1 MSSDHEALSRR
12 RLLQGLL
19 AVGGVGAVGGLP
31 ALRDAAAAG
40 PRLGRDDRI
49 LVVITLDGGNDA
61 LNTVVPMNDGR
72 YRDLRGPLAVT
83 RGVRPIGDGL
93 GLHPNLSWLH
103 GEHRAGRL
111 ATVLGVGEPSRDRS
125 HFSSMAKWM
134 GGHAAGPP
142 FTTGWLGRYL
152 DEIGADSIAG
162 VAVGNQGVPLLLQRR
177 NGSAIG
183 LPVIG
188 DLFGADR
195 RSSDGRIK
203 AVVHAHRT
211 LLRYRS
217 SGLSAAA
224 DAVLGAQ
231 AEAIDASVDVNPVFS
246 PELPAN
252 QAQFLNDMELAVRMV
267 NLDVGARVI
276 HVEYPGFDTHSAQRP
291 LHDDML
297 GVLDAGLAAFARR
310 VRPALADRV
319 VTFVYSEFGRRAE
332 RNGSGAT
339 DHGAAGLS
347 FVVGRP
353 VTGGLYGQQPSLRRL
368 DDRGDLRHHVDHRSV
383 YATLLEDYLGV
394 DATPILGASY
404 ERLRMFDD
412 PVFCQGRR
420 ATIVG
425 TDGRDVL
432 RGTSGAD
439 VIAAG
444 AGNDR
449 IVAGGGN
456 DLVCAGAGKD
466 RIAGGAGN
474 DRLFGEAGNDVI
486 AGGRGRDDL
495 IGGGGRDRLKRDR
508 RDRRVRH

>member
-1 MSSDHEALSRR
+1 MSEDPEVVSRR

-19 AVGGVGAVGGLP
+19 AVGGVGVAGGLP

-40 PRLGRDDRI
+40 PRLRRDERI
-49 LVVITLDGGNDA
+49 LIVVTLDGGNDA
-61 LNTVVPMNDGR
+61 LNTVVPMGDGR
-72 YRDLRGPLAVT
+72 YRDLRGPLAIT
-83 RGVRPIGDGL
+83 RGVRPVGGGL

-111 ATVLGVGEPSRDRS
+111 ATVLGVGEPTRDRS
-125 HFSSMAKWM
+125 HFSCMAKWM
-134 GGHAAGPP
+134 GGTAAGPP
-142 FTTGWLGRYL
+142 FTDGWLGRYL
-152 DEIGADSIAG
+152 DEIGADAIAG
-162 VAVGNQGVPLLLQRR
+162 VAVGNQGVPLVLQRR
-177 NGSAIG
+177 NGSAVG

-195 RSSDGRIK
+195 RFPDGRTKPI
-203 AVVHAHRT
+203 VHAHRT
-211 LLRYRS
+211 LRRFRS
-217 SGLSAAA
+217 SGLSTAA

-252 QAQFLNDMELAVRMV
+252 QAQFLNDMELAVRLV
-267 NLDVGARVI
+267 NLDVGARVV
-276 HVEYPGFDTHSAQRP
+276 HVTYPGFDTHSDQRP

-310 VRPALADRV
+310 LRPALADRV

-347 FVVGRP
+347 FVLGRP

-404 ERLRMFDD
+404 ERLRIFDD
-412 PVFCQGRR
+412 PVFCRGRR

-425 TDGRDVL
+425 TDGPDVL
-432 RGTSGAD
+432 RGTSGND

-449 IVAGGGN
+449 IVGRGGN
-456 DLVCAGAGKD
+456 DLICAGPGD
-466 RIAGGAGN
+466 DVVRGGRGN
-474 DRLFGEAGNDVI
+474 DRLYGQAGNDVL
-486 AGGRGRDDL
+486 AGNKGRDDL
-495 IGGGGRDRLKRDR
+495 IGGPGRDRLRRDR
-508 RDRRVRH
+508 RDRRVRQ

>member
-1 MSSDHEALSRR
+1 
-12 RLLQGLL
+12 
-19 AVGGVGAVGGLP
+19 
-31 ALRDAAAAG
+31 
-40 PRLGRDDRI
+40 
-49 LVVITLDGGNDA
+49 
-61 LNTVVPMNDGR
+61 
-72 YRDLRGPLAVT
+72 
-83 RGVRPIGDGL
+83 
-93 GLHPNLSWLH
+93 
-103 GEHRAGRL
+103 
-111 ATVLGVGEPSRDRS
+111 
-125 HFSSMAKWM
+125 
-134 GGHAAGPP
+134 
-142 FTTGWLGRYL
+142 
-152 DEIGADSIAG
+152 
-162 VAVGNQGVPLLLQRR
+162 
-177 NGSAIG
+177 
-183 LPVIG
+183 
-188 DLFGADR
+188 
-195 RSSDGRIK
+195 
-203 AVVHAHRT
+203 
-211 LLRYRS
+211 
-217 SGLSAAA
+217 
-224 DAVLGAQ
+224 
-231 AEAIDASVDVNPVFS
+231 
-246 PELPAN
+246 
-252 QAQFLNDMELAVRMV
+252 
-267 NLDVGARVI
+267 
-276 HVEYPGFDTHSAQRP
+276 
-291 LHDDML
+291 ML